1 MAVHSKVENIM
12 KKYIDGIEFEMTQE
26 EVDAVAALHQSF
38 LVSDTRDTRNAKL
51 AATDWSQGADVPQ
64 AIKDKYVAYR
74 QALRDVPS
82 QAGFPWTITWP
93 EQPA

>member
-1 MAVHSKVENIM
+1 M
-12 KKYIDGIEFEMTQE
+12 KKHIDGIEFEMTQE

-74 QALRDVPS
+74 QALRDIS
-82 QAGFPWTITWP
+82 LQTGFPDSVQWP
-93 EQPA
+93 APPA